1 MMKPM
6 LLTLALALL
15 STSAL
20 AGTPVYRWV
29 DKDGKVVYGSQPPA
43 DAVAEKLPPPKGP
56 AFDDGAAAPSTAAAP
71 AAAPATSPDRDAV
84 EQQVQALLAQR
95 CTAAKAIDARYE
107 KAPYLQN
114 KAADGSLSAMS
125 PEAEAR
131 ERLRIK
137 DEIKAACREP

>member
-15 STSAL
+15 CGSAL

-43 DAVAEKLPPPKGP
+43 DAVAEKLPPPRAP
-56 AFDDGAAAPSTAAAP
+56 AYDDAPAPATTAAP
-71 AAAPATSPDRDAV
+71 AASAPSGDSV
-84 EQQVQALLAQR
+84 EQEMKALLAQR
-95 CTAAKAIDARYE
+95 CAAAKAIAARYE
-107 KAPYLQN
+107 KAPYLQH

-125 PEAEAR
+125 PEDEAR
-131 ERLRIK
+131 ERLRIR
-137 DEIKAACREP
+137 DEVTAACKGQ

>member
-1 MMKPM
+1 MKAM
-6 LLTLALALL
+6 LFTLALALVCG
-15 STSAL
+15 SAL

-43 DAVAEKLPPPKGP
+43 DAVAEKLPPPRGP
-56 AFDDGAAAPSTAAAP
+56 AFDDGAAAPSTAP

-84 EQQVQALLAQR
+84 EQQVQALLVQR